1 MGLIKLGI
9 VLYGVHLITSVSLS
23 NKFFPLTNNNRK
35 HIREERHCGGHKNHH
50 EDPANNALPNQKP
63 PGYPQRYPAPSQYQP
78 QNPEYRNEK
87 QLYSDMPKGEQQVIV
102 GDHQLQIREAP
113 AYDDVISKGAAHE
126 CPNCGHGVVSREK
139 GEKELL

>member
-1 MGLIKLGI
+1 
-9 VLYGVHLITSVSLS
+9 
-23 NKFFPLTNNNRK
+23 
-35 HIREERHCGGHKNHH
+35 
-50 EDPANNALPNQKP
+50 
-63 PGYPQRYPAPSQYQP
+63 
-78 QNPEYRNEK
+78 
-87 QLYSDMPKGEQQVIV
+87 MPKGEQVIV